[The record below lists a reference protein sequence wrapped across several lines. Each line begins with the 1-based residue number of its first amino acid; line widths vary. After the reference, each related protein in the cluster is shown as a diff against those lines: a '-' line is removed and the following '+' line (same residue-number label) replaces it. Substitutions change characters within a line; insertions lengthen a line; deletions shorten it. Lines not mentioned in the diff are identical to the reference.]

1 MATCLQTG
9 ARMSARLLGL
19 FVLVLSGCEAVVSGE
34 PLVGI
39 GGGPEVVDPNN
50 PHDPNAPVTPV
61 EVDVCRADL
70 VDVGRVTVR
79 RLNRTE
85 YDNTMRDLL
94 GVTNSPANDF
104 PADDF
109 GHGFDNQ
116 GDVLS
121 TAPVLVEKYDAAALK
136 LARDTI
142 AAAYTAGSIARTDGA
157 DMTSTTGGAS
167 GANGWNLFTNGRL
180 TRSFTVTSAGAHTFR
195 ARAYE
200 TPAGTDRAKM
210 AFIVDGVRQGALV
223 DVAALQASPQT
234 YTRQLNLTAG
244 THTIGVEFTN
254 DFYEDPNDRN
264 LIVEWFEVEAPARV
278 RVAADARVFTCDP
291 FSGAPCVRTIVNT
304 FARKAWRRPL
314 ADAEVDRLVALVG
327 IATSNGD
334 DVMKGLELALHAT
347 LLSPHFLFRI
357 EQDVNQAPRPLDD
370 HELAARLSYFLW
382 ASAPDAEL
390 LALADEGALRAQLP
404 AQVTRML
411 ADPKAETLATQF
423 AGNWLWSRAVE
434 EASPDPV
441 LFASVNEVLKHDM
454 QRQTQEFFK
463 TFYREDRS
471 ALELLTA
478 EDTFLNDRLAAHYG
492 LPLPGSTELTRV
504 PQVPELRRGLLGQ
517 AGFLT
522 VTSQPTRTSPVKR
535 GKWVMAQLLCMEPP
549 PPPANVEAFTE
560 ATNPTGTLREQFEAH
575 RSKPEC
581 KGCHQMM
588 DPIGFGLE
596 NFDAVGRYRTEDN
609 GGFAIDSTGELVDG
623 RSFSGPAQLSATLSA
638 DPAFTQCMARQ
649 LFTYA
654 LGRAPVAGDRCTL
667 KQMNAAFAQSGYRL
681 PALITALV
689 TSDTFTQRRGEN
701 R

>member
-1 MATCLQTG
+1 MATPLHRR
-9 ARMSARLLGL
+9 ARMRARLLSL
-19 FVLVLSGCEAVVSGE
+19 FVLVLSGCEAVVSGD
-34 PLVGI
+34 PLGRI
-39 GGGPEVVDPNN
+39 GEVPGVIDPN
-50 PHDPNAPVTPV
+50 DPNDPSPVG
-61 EVDVCRADL
+61 VDVCRADL

-79 RLNRTE
+79 RLNRAE

-94 GVTNSPANDF
+94 GVTDSPANDF

-136 LARDTI
+136 LAKDTI
-142 AAAYTAGSIARTDGA
+142 AASYTAGSIARTDGA
-157 DMTSTTGGAS
+157 SLTSSTGNES
-167 GANGWNLFTNGRL
+167 GNSGWNLYTNGTL
-180 TRSFTVTSAGAHTFR
+180 TRSFTVTSAGTHTFR

-210 AFIVDGVRQGALV
+210 AFIVDGQRQGALV
-223 DVAALQASPQT
+223 DVAALQAAPQT
-234 YTRQLNLTAG
+234 YTRQLTLTAG
-244 THTIGVEFTN
+244 AHTIGVEFTN

-291 FSGAPCVRTIVNT
+291 FSGAACVRTVIEN
-304 FARKAWRRPL
+304 FGRKAWRRPL
-314 ADAEVDRLVALVG
+314 TSTETDKFVALVG
-327 IATSNGD
+327 IATTQGD
-334 DVMKGLELALHAT
+334 DMMKGLELALHAT

-357 EQDVNQAPRPLDD
+357 EQDVNNTPRPLDD

-390 LALADEGALRAQLP
+390 LALADTGTLRAQLP
-404 AQVTRML
+404 AQITRML
-411 ADPKAETLATQF
+411 ADAKAETLSTQF

-434 EASPDPV
+434 ESSPDPV
-441 LFASVNEVLKHDM
+441 LFASVNAVLKHDM

-478 EDTFLNDRLAAHYG
+478 QDTFLNDRLAAHYG
-492 LPLPGSTELTRV
+492 LPLPGSAELTRV
-504 PQVPELRRGLLGQ
+504 AQVPELRRGLLGQ

-549 PPPANVEAFTE
+549 PPPANVEAFSE

-596 NFDAVGRYRTEDN
+596 NFDAVGRYRTQDT
-609 GGFAIDSTGELVDG
+609 GGFDIDSTGEFADG
-623 RSFSGPAQLSATLSA
+623 RSFSGPSQLAKTLSA
-638 DPAFTQCMARQ
+638 DPAFTQCMTRQ

-667 KQMNAAFAQSGYRL
+667 KQMNAAFEQSGYRL

-689 TSDTFTQRRGEN
+689 TSDTFTQRRGETP
-701 R
+701 

>member
-1 MATCLQTG
+1 M
-9 ARMSARLLGL
+9 RARLLSL
-19 FVLVLSGCEAVVSGE
+19 IVLVLTGCEAVVTGE
-34 PLVGI
+34 PFMGLNPGST
-39 GGGPEVVDPNN
+39 DPNN
-50 PHDPNAPVTPV
+50 PIDPNDPTTPN
-61 EVDVCRADL
+61 EVDVCRPDL
-70 VDVGRVTVR
+70 VDVGRVTIR
-79 RLNRTE
+79 RLNRAE

-136 LARDTI
+136 LAQDTI
-142 AAAYTAGSIARTDGA
+142 AAAYTAGVLSRTAGGDLTA
-157 DMTSTTGGAS
+157 STGSES
-167 GANGWNLFTNGRL
+167 GNSGWNLYTNGTL
-180 TRSFTVTSAGAHTFR
+180 TRSFTVTSAGQHTFR

-210 AFIVDGVRQGALV
+210 AFIVDGQRQGALV
-223 DVAALQASPQT
+223 DVAARQASPQT
-234 YTRQLNLTAG
+234 YSRQLNLTAG

-291 FSGAPCVRTIVNT
+291 FSGAACVRTVVEN
-304 FARKAWRRPL
+304 FGRKAWRRPL
-314 ADAEVDRLVALVG
+314 TTAEVDKLVALVG
-327 IATSNGD
+327 IATANGD

-347 LLSPHFLFRI
+347 MLSPNFLFRV
-357 EQDVNQAPRPLDD
+357 EADVNDTARPLDD

-390 LALADEGALRAQLP
+390 LALADNGTLRAQLP

-411 ADPKAETLATQF
+411 ADPKSETLSTQF

-441 LFASVNEVLKHDM
+441 LFATVNAALKHDM
-454 QRQTQEFFK
+454 QKQTQEFFK

-478 EDTFLNDRLAAHYG
+478 EDTFMNDRLASHYG
-492 LPLPGSTELTRV
+492 LPLPGSNELQRV
-504 PQVPELRRGLLGQ
+504 AQVPELRRGLLGQ

-535 GKWVMAQLLCMEPP
+535 GKWVLAQLLCMEPP
-549 PPPANVEAFTE
+549 PPPANVEAFAE
-560 ATNPTGTLREQFEAH
+560 AATPTGTLREQFEAH

-596 NFDAVGRYRTEDN
+596 NYDAVGRYRTEDN
-609 GGFAIDSTGELVDG
+609 GGFAIDSSGELVDG
-623 RSFSGPAQLSATLSA
+623 RRFVGPSELSATLSH
-638 DPAFTQCMARQ
+638 DPAFTQCMTRH

-654 LGRAPVAGDRCTL
+654 LGRAPVNTDRCTL
-667 KQMNAAFAQSGYRL
+667 KQMNSAFEQSGYRL

-689 TSDTFTQRRGEN
+689 TSDTFTSRRGET